1 MTPQTDILSY
11 FRLAPQFLRSAEL
24 TRDFRDP
31 NALNGYCLTQF
42 GKSCFGR
49 MAEGLHSGS
58 GRRAWRLT
66 GDLEFKQVEGEIKIG
81 WLK

>member
-1 MTPQTDILSY
+1 MNGYPDILSY
-11 FRLAPQFLRSAEL
+11 LRLVSRFLRSTEL

-31 NALNGYCLTQF
+31 NAFAGYCLTQF
-42 GKSCFGR
+42 GRSCLAR
-49 MAEGLHSGS
+49 MAEGLQSGS

-66 GDLEFKQVEGEIKIG
+66 GDPEFKQVEDEIKIG

>member
-1 MTPQTDILSY
+1 MNGYPDILSCL
-11 FRLAPQFLRSAEL
+11 RLAPRFLRSTEL

-31 NALNGYCLTQF
+31 NVCAGYCLTQF
-42 GKSCFGR
+42 GSSCLGR
-49 MAEGLHSGS
+49 IVEGLQSGL

-66 GDLEFKQVEGEIKIG
+66 GDPEFKEVEDEIKIG